1 MIQFFLE
8 CNAQTFISGVLI
20 LHSVSMSLCVCVTY
34 LDSLESTAIA
44 AVESKWRRWHDSP
57 SMCSTMTSQC
67 SEENTEEFTRNKLKL
82 CSPVIHAKSDIIVH

>member
-1 MIQFFLE
+1 MFYSLVLNMEIEFCFLGFFCLFLKKRQTMIQFFLE

-44 AVESKWRRWHDSP
+44 AMLSP
-57 SMCSTMTSQC
+57 NGGDGMIALVCAA
-67 SEENTEEFTRNKLKL
+67 L
-82 CSPVIHAKSDIIVH
+82 

>member
-44 AVESKWRRWHDSP
+44 AMLSP
-57 SMCSTMTSQC
+57 NGGDGMIALVCAA
-67 SEENTEEFTRNKLKL
+67 L
-82 CSPVIHAKSDIIVH
+82 